1 MRHLILLRHG
11 QSRINAAQ
19 QTQSIFCGQLD
30 TPLTEI
36 GRQQARDAGR
46 ILAESSEYRISH
58 AVSSSLARAAE
69 TLELVLQQLHQ
80 PPFRFPARAGF
91 NERSL
96 GLFEGRPEQ
105 DVLEQ
110 FPEYRDNPQFSAF
123 RADFHQ
129 KAPGGENL
137 TEVSQRAHREL
148 LQHLP
153 YVTDDLLLVS
163 HCQTIRCLIGV
174 LTNASPQSVMQLP
187 VPNATPII
195 LARSGPDRWQIT
207 SDD

>member
-46 ILAESSEYRISH
+46 ILAESSKYRISH
-58 AVSSSLARAAE
+58 AVSSSLGRAAE

-80 PPFRFPARAGF
+80 PPFRFPARSGF
-91 NERSL
+91 TVRSL
-96 GLFEGRPEQ
+96 GLFEGRPAQ

-110 FPEYRDNPQFSAF
+110 
-123 RADFHQ
+123 
-129 KAPGGENL
+129 
-137 TEVSQRAHREL
+137 
-148 LQHLP
+148 
-153 YVTDDLLLVS
+153 
-163 HCQTIRCLIGV
+163 C
-174 LTNASPQSVMQLP
+174 
-187 VPNATPII
+187 
-195 LARSGPDRWQIT
+195 PD
-207 SDD
+207 